1 MMSKKRIE
9 LINLIQPAFY
19 KIHRQIHNH
28 EFTHFWF
35 AGGRGSTKSSKVSID
50 IPLLLIKNPSC
61 HAVVLRRVGN
71 TLRNSVYP
79 QISWG
84 INSLGLS
91 NKFDKS
97 ISPLEFTYKKTGQ
110 KIFFL
115 GCDDEMKIK
124 SFKPPFGYVGM
135 VWFEECNQFVSMEQ
149 IRSLLQS
156 LLRGGSKYW
165 VFYSYN
171 PPKSRDNW
179 VNLEVLH
186 DEPDKIVNHSSYL
199 TVPREWL
206 GEQFILEAEKLKNK
220 NYDRYRHE
228 YLGEVTG
235 NGGNVFENVTD
246 IKLTDKQIAEFD
258 RLKYGVD
265 FGFSIDPF
273 TFTAMHYDAKHEDLY
288 IFDEIYQQKLKNRT
302 AARLMKPICKGRL
315 VYADSAE
322 PKSIEDLKD
331 EGINILATK
340 KGPDSVD
347 YGMKFLQSL
356 EHIYIDR
363 RRCPNTYNEFLKYE
377 YEQNRNG
384 DFISA
389 YPDKN
394 NHAID
399 SVRYALNDII
409 MKRSF
414 KMFDKSKLGL

>member
-235 NGGNVFENVTD
+235 NGGNVFDNVED
-246 IKLTDKQIAEFD
+246 IRLTDKQIYEFD
-258 RLKYGVD
+258 RLRYGID
-265 FGFSIDPF
+265 FGFSIDPLA
-273 TFTAMHYDAKHEDLY
+273 FTAMQFDAKHENLY
-288 IFDEIYQQKLKNRT
+288 I
-302 AARLMKPICKGRL
+302 LMK
-315 VYADSAE
+315 
-322 PKSIEDLKD
+322 
-331 EGINILATK
+331 
-340 KGPDSVD
+340 
-347 YGMKFLQSL
+347 
-356 EHIYIDR
+356 YI
-363 RRCPNTYNEFLKYE
+363 
-377 YEQNRNG
+377 
-384 DFISA
+384 S
-389 YPDKN
+389 KN
-394 NHAID
+394 
-399 SVRYALNDII
+399 
-409 MKRSF
+409 
-414 KMFDKSKLGL
+414 

>member
-79 QISWG
+79 QIGWG

-235 NGGNVFENVTD
+235 NGGNVFDNVED
-246 IKLTDKQIAEFD
+246 IRLTDKQIYEFD
-258 RLKYGVD
+258 RLRYGID
-265 FGFSIDPF
+265 FGFSIDPLA
-273 TFTAMHYDAKHEDLY
+273 FTAMQFDAKHENLY
-288 IFDEIYQQKLKNRT
+288 IFDEIYQQKLKNST
-302 AARLMKPICKGRL
+302 LARMIKPKYKGAL
-315 VYADSAE
+315 IYADSAE
-322 PKSIEDLKD
+322 PKSIAELRDYGL
-331 EGINILATK
+331 NIIGAK
-340 KGPDSVD
+340 KGPDSVE
-347 YGMKFLQSL
+347 YGIKFLQDL
-356 EHIYIDR
+356 NRIYIDR
-363 RRCPNTYNEFLKYE
+363 KRCPNTYKEFIKYE
-377 YEQNRNG
+377 YEINKNG
-384 DFISA
+384 EFISA
-389 YPDKN
+389 YPDKD
-394 NHAID
+394 NHSID
-399 SVRYALNDII
+399 SARYGLNDLIT
-409 MKRSF
+409 KR
-414 KMFDKSKLGL
+414 KLKVANKSMLGL